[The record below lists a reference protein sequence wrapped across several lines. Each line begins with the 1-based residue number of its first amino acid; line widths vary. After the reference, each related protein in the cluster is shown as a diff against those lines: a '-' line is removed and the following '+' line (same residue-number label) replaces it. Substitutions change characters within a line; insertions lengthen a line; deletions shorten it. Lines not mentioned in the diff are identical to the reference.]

1 MKYSLLYK
9 IKVLLFIFL
18 VFFLSINCSQNS
30 NQSQTNS
37 IVGFWQSPEEGDWKF
52 VYEIK
57 KNLLGKYE
65 GKVHSFWFGSKEIE
79 ATIQNIHYQHPHLD
93 FITNPEANIRNEF
106 EVDFKNRKLVGKIIY
121 GDGSE
126 REWILERVEEVS
138 VIGLY
143 PRRKTADEKY
153 TYVYK
158 QPEELNDDLLTA
170 SSYSEGVKPE
180 LVTQAVENIISGE
193 YGSIHSFLVVRNN
206 TLIIEEYF
214 YGRDR
219 ETLHP
224 LSSATKS
231 IVSLLIGL
239 TKDQKY
245 IQNIQ
250 SKLFSFFPEYDSLK
264 TTQSAKISLENV
276 LAMKTGFKL
285 DEENW
290 RSSPNKIKTLL
301 GRDVIQ
307 EPGES
312 FNYDNGGANL
322 LNGVIKNVCG
332 IHADKFAEDYLFQ
345 PLGIEKYNWDYEK
358 QNGVPEGS
366 GSLRMRPRDMAKI
379 GMLVLNNGEWQGQQI
394 VSSNWIKES
403 TKPHSILDPG
413 KTGYAYQWWI
423 LWYEIEGK
431 KIKAVFASGSG
442 SKFIFIIPDLDLV
455 AVFTG
460 GNFNMKDHYAPIKML
475 EKYIIKAII

>member
-1 MKYSLLYK
+1 MRYSFLNKKQILLY
-9 IKVLLFIFL
+9 IFL

-30 NQSQTNS
+30 SQSQTNS
-37 IVGFWQSPEEGDWKF
+37 IVGFWQSPEEGDWEF

-57 KNLLGKYE
+57 KNLIGKYE

-79 ATIQNIHYQHPHLD
+79 ATIKEINYQHPRLD

-106 EVDFKNRKLVGKIIY
+106 EVNFENQKMVGKIIY

-126 REWILERVEEVS
+126 REWILKRVDESS

-143 PRRKTADEKY
+143 PRRKIAEEEY
-153 TYVYK
+153 TYVYH
-158 QPEELNDDLLTA
+158 QPEKLNDGFATA
-170 SSYSEGVKPE
+170 NSKSQGIDPGLVK
-180 LVTQAVENIISGE
+180 QAVENIISGE
-193 YGSIHSFLVVRNN
+193 YGTIHSFLVVRHNE
-206 TLIIEEYF
+206 LIIEEYF

-239 TKDQKY
+239 AKDQKN
-245 IQNIQ
+245 IKNIQ
-250 SKLFSFFPEYDSLK
+250 TKLFSFFPEYESLK
-264 TTQSAKISLENV
+264 TSQSAKITLDNV
-276 LAMKTGFKL
+276 LAMKTGFKH
-285 DEENW
+285 DEEKW
-290 RSSPNKIKTLL
+290 RISPDKIKTLL

-332 IHADKFAEDYLFQ
+332 IHADRYAEKYLFQ
-345 PLGIEKYNWDYEK
+345 PLGIEKYNWDFEK
-358 QNGVPEGS
+358 QDGFPEGS

-379 GMLVLNNGEWQGQQI
+379 GMLVLNDGEWQGKQI

-403 TKPHSILDPG
+403 TEPHSILDPG
-413 KTGYAYQWWI
+413 KAGYGYQWWI
-423 LWYEIEGK
+423 LWHEIGGK
-431 KIKAVFASGSG
+431 KIKAIFASGSG
-442 SKFIFIIPDLDLV
+442 SKFIFIIPELGLV

-475 EKYIIKAII
+475 EKYIVKAII